1 MSSTDQ
7 IIKRALD
14 NTTLNTI
21 DTVLGIVVNVKAE
34 HSGRVDDYEVGADD
48 ALADVIRRLHLLQLK
63 LKEGNREL

>member
-21 DTVLGIVVNVKAE
+21 DTVLGIVSDVKAE

-48 ALADVIRRLHLLQLK
+48 ALADVIRRLQLLQLK

>member
-21 DTVLGIVVNVKAE
+21 DTVLGIVVDVKGE

-63 LKEGNREL
+63 LKEGNSEL